1 MKNIVFA
8 LFLALPLIS
17 NAQAHLGESF
27 SGLKT
32 RYPDKYFII
41 EYTDE
46 GTKYTSVEFNLGIFI
61 YYFDKATNLTNA
73 CIQIP
78 HSITALNAQVEIY
91 NNKYVIVSETS
102 WKAYLEGGGIMNI
115 NLTYESEY
123 DLYVFYYSD

>member
-1 MKNIVFA
+1 MIKIIFT
-8 LFLALPLIS
+8 LFLALPLIG

-27 SGLKT
+27 SGLKA
-32 RYPDKYFII
+32 RYPDKHFII

-46 GTKYTSVEFNLGIFI
+46 GTKYTSAEFNLGTFI
-61 YYFDKATNLTNA
+61 YYFDKETNLTED

-78 HSITALNAQVEIY
+78 HNMTALNAQVEIY

-123 DLYVFYYSD
+123 DIYVFYYSN